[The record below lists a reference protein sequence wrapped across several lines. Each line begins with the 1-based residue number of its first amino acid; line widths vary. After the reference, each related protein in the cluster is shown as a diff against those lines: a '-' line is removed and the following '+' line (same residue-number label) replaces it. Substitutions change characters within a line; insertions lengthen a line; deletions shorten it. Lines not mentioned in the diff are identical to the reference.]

1 MDVLESYID
10 TSKLFILI
18 FKTKLTP
25 FKLIYMNKIVSGRF
39 RELKNKEKGSVG

>member
-18 FKTKLTP
+18 FKTKLT
-25 FKLIYMNKIVSGRF
+25 LY
-39 RELKNKEKGSVG
+39 LSVDLYE